1 MRTSD
6 WSSDVCSSDL
16 LTAED
21 RELLCHPLVGGF
33 ILFTRNY
40 RDPEQLKKLCDDVLA
55 LPRQRLLV
63 AVDHEG
69 GRVQRFRVG
78 FSRIPAMRAVGQMY
92 NEDAGKALVEAK
104 LQGETIAR
112 ELSSFGI
119 EIGRAHV

>member
-33 ILFTRNY
+33 ILFTHNY

-69 GRVQRFRVG
+69 GSVQRFRVG
-78 FSRIPAMRAVGQMY
+78 FSRVPAMRARCQM
-92 NEDAGKALVEAK
+92 NNANARKALVSHELRREKIAHK
-104 LQGETIAR
+104 L
-112 ELSSFGI
+112 S
-119 EIGRAHV
+119 